1 MYKYFILDMCGIW
14 ATLGAPLPSE
24 TAKQL
29 VHTLRAR
36 GPEGSRIVQGGNFT
50 LGFTRLA
57 INGVDSTTIGQQPS
71 LHNSGMQPMQ
81 HNTTHWVCNG
91 ELYNYKDLANRF
103 SIPLQT
109 GSDCEVLGPLFQT
122 LGTQTDAPTLF
133 RSLDGVFSTVL
144 VDTQADLAFVARDP
158 YGVRPLFVGYILG
171 KPEEFGPNQA
181 SIMDASGNRV
191 PIATIV
197 FASEM
202 KALPLADCA
211 IVESF
216 PPGHYAAYDLRTLNR
231 IGFEPYHTVPWL
243 KHPQLA
249 DKEVACQAIRQALT
263 EAVQKRLMAE
273 RPIAALLSG
282 GVDSSLIAA
291 LAQQELKKR
300 GAPPLK
306 TFSIGF
312 KGSEDLRF
320 ARYVAEHIGSDHHEI
335 VLTPD
340 EFFEAIP
347 DVIRAIESFDIT
359 TVRASVGN
367 YLVSKAIAQQ
377 SDCKVVFNGDGSDEV
392 FGGYLYFY
400 KAPSDE
406 AFEAES
412 GRLLQDIHYF
422 DVLRS
427 DRSISSHGLEARTP
441 FLDKQFVDVAR
452 AVSTALRR
460 PIPEKQCEK
469 YCLRWA
475 FNDTDLLPADVLW
488 RRKEAFSDGVSGQT
502 KSWYTICQEK
512 ALEEVGPEWETKAG
526 FFKHLPPQT
535 AEAYYYRSLFHRFY
549 GSVAERSI
557 VPYHWLPKWCGNVTD
572 PSARTFN
579 IYKSST

>member
-1 MYKYFILDMCGIW
+1 MCGIW
-14 ATLGAPLPSE
+14 ATLGGPLPSNS
-24 TAKQL
+24 AKQL
-29 VHTLRAR
+29 LHTLRAR

-57 INGVDSTTIGQQPS
+57 INGVHEDKNNS
-71 LHNSGMQPMQ
+71 LHGAGMQPMQ
-81 HNTTHWVCNG
+81 KDSIHWICNG
-91 ELYNYKDLANRF
+91 EIYNYKDLADRF

-122 LGTQTDAPTLF
+122 LGAQTDAPTLF

-144 VDTQADLAFVARDP
+144 VDTQAELAFVARDP

-181 SIMDASGNRV
+181 SILDASGNRV
-191 PIATIV
+191 PIANIV
-197 FASEM
+197 VASEM

-211 IVESF
+211 IVEAF

-231 IGFEPYHTVPWL
+231 VGFEPYHTVPWL
-243 KHPQLA
+243 KQPALA
-249 DKEVACQAIRQALT
+249 DKESAYQAIRLSLT

-300 GAPPLK
+300 GAPPLQ

-312 KGSEDLRF
+312 KGSEDLRY
-320 ARYVAEHIGSDHHEI
+320 ARFVAEHIGSKHHEI

-340 EFFEAIP
+340 DFFQAIP

-367 YLVSKAIAQQ
+367 YLVSKAIAER

-400 KAPSDE
+400 QAPSDE

-412 GRLLQDIHYF
+412 GRLLQDIHFF

-441 FLDKQFVDVAR
+441 FLDKQFVGVAR

-460 PIPEKQCEK
+460 PIKGKQCEK
-469 YCLRWA
+469 YCLRAA
-475 FNDTDLLPADVLW
+475 FNDTDILPADVLW
-488 RRKEAFSDGVSGQT
+488 RRKEAFSDGVSGET

-512 ALEEVGPEWETKAG
+512 ALEEVGPEWETKAVQ
-526 FFKHLPPQT
+526 FKHLPPQT
-535 AEAYYYRSLFHRFY
+535 AEAYYYRTLFHKFY
-549 GSVAERSI
+549 GPVAERSI
-557 VPYHWLPKWCGNVTD
+557 VPYHWLPRWCGNVTD
-572 PSARTFN
+572 PSARTLT
-579 IYKSST
+579 IY